1 VHISK
6 TKKIDR
12 MKKLALVIAF
22 TGFLVSACGTLTST
36 TTIDANNSF
45 VLGNNQH
52 GTFSA
57 RLKNISENDI
67 ELHRAPVDGGRHS
80 FETVKPGQTIK
91 VNVDKNTALVIE
103 NKSSSKASVELFV
116 KGDTG
121 LSMGYKN

>member
-1 VHISK
+1 
-6 TKKIDR
+6 

-36 TTIDANNSF
+36 TTIDANNGF

-57 RLKNISENDI
+57 RLKNISESNI
-67 ELHRAPVDGGRHS
+67 ELHRAPIDGGRHS

>member
-1 VHISK
+1 MNIK
-6 TKKIDR
+6 TV
-12 MKKLALVIAF
+12 LVTF
-22 TGFLVSACGTLTST
+22 SVGLLMSACGTLTST
-36 TTIDANNSF
+36 TTIDGNNSF

-57 RLKNISENDI
+57 RLKNISESDI
-67 ELHRAPVDGGRHS
+67 ELHRAPIDGGRHS

-103 NKSSSKASVELFV
+103 NKSNSKASVELFV